1 MDECVQMRVWTSVFR
16 WGCAGGSVGSW
27 AGVCWRYWY
36 AGVVVKDGLIEV
48 GLGEDG
54 VGEDGLVEGG
64 MLGCGSWE
72 CV

>member
-1 MDECVQMRVWTSVFR
+1 M
-16 WGCAGGSVGSW
+16 GSW

-54 VGEDGLVEGG
+54 LVEDG